1 MFYLTKIENGRMN
14 VPEPEYLPAGT
25 TAINEGETLTLASG
39 KLVLNTTAPTF
50 IALAGAAAN
59 AESVPVCR
67 IEKNHVYSVP
77 CSVAPTSA
85 FVPGAK
91 LAVASDGLQV
101 GAASDSGAVTIVQ
114 TLGAKAV
121 GDHILV
127 RF

>member
-14 VPEPEYLPAGT
+14 VPDPEYYTAGAA
-25 TAINEGETLTLASG
+25 AISEGETLALASG
-39 KLVLNTTAPTF
+39 KLTRNIAAPTF

-67 IEKNHVYSVP
+67 IEKNQVYSVP
-77 CSVAPTSA
+77 CSTAPTS
-85 FVPGAK
+85 FVPGTK
-91 LAVASDGLQV
+91 LTVATDGLQ
-101 GAASDSGAVTIVQ
+101 AGAVNDNGVVTVVQ
-114 TLGAKAV
+114 TLGAKAI